1 MNSRNHNSCS
11 TVKCK
16 ACEMNFFNIP
26 VECLRKV
33 RSLNVDAKSAVSNV
47 EVYKIL
53 RSSNG
58 RKIFT

>member
-1 MNSRNHNSCS
+1 
-11 TVKCK
+11 
-16 ACEMNFFNIP
+16 MNFFNIP
-26 VECLRKV
+26 VECLIKV